1 MGKRVLVAEDEP
13 SIAESLKFL
22 LVRAGFDVSVETNG
36 TAAMQELSKDRPD
49 VLVLDVMMPGLDGY
63 SILKQLR
70 AAPDTANLPVIML
83 TAKGQAEDRATA
95 LECGADA
102 FITKPFS
109 NAEIVDM
116 VTRFA
121 G

>member
-1 MGKRVLVAEDEP
+1 MAKRVLVAEDEP

-22 LVRAGFDVSVETNG
+22 LVRAGFEVSIRKDG
-36 TAAMQELSKDRPD
+36 RAAMAALDEARPD
-49 VLVLDVMMPGLDGY
+49 VLILDVMLPYLDGY
-63 SILKQLR
+63 SILRQLR
-70 AAPDTANLPVIML
+70 AAQDTADLPVIML
-83 TAKGQAEDRATA
+83 TAKGQAEDRETA

-109 NAEIVDM
+109 NAEIVDA